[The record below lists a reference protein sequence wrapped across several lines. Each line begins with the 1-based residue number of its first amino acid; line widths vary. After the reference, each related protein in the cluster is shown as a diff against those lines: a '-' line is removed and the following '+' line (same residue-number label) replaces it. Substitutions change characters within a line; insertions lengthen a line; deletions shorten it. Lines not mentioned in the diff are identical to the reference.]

1 MSKSSDKD
9 SAFGLSGEQI
19 ERLLSIGYGKN
30 PDVVEPLSSSGAC
43 DREHTPSELEE
54 IESTP
59 RIDGYEVIEK
69 VAEAGQGQVWRA
81 LQHSTGRVVAIK
93 VPRIGKVTSERARV
107 RFEREIELAAR
118 LKHPNITRIYDS
130 GVDRGQYY
138 YVMDFVEGLN
148 LDEYVRQHD
157 LSNRQILELM
167 RTICQAVQHAH
178 QNGIIHRDLKPS
190 NIIVTDS
197 GRPFIIDFGLAKGF
211 SEDDGNLVVSVD
223 GETFGTPAYMSPEQA
238 AGHTDKVDT
247 RTDVY
252 SLGVT
257 LFTLLTGSNPHD
269 MSGTRLEVMH
279 RIAEQEVIRPR
290 TINRK
295 IDKDIE
301 SLLLKAL
308 ERDPDRR
315 YSSAAGLAEDIDNYL
330 KGEPLIAGPPT
341 SLYRVKKFIR
351 RHAVLSAAIIAVAF
365 TLILGL
371 TGIGIMYF
379 RAEEALVEATAI
391 SDFLV
396 NDILGYENLPEI
408 QELSPDYILNNATEK
423 LEGKFEDQ
431 PLVEAKIRSMLG
443 QRYLKIN
450 KPELAKGH
458 LEKAYQI
465 YLQHHGPEYPDTIKT
480 VNLICWVDFHEGR
493 HDKAIQRWTEQI
505 KITRRE
511 YGELH
516 GLGMM
521 FMMNIGN
528 TYVYLGKHKEA
539 EEWLDKTLELC
550 GRSKSTRMPY
560 VRRMARIQQGLNY
573 TAQGRYDEAEQIY
586 LKVLQEERQGAKD
599 WRTLGTAIILSKVYR
614 LQGQYEKAQQLC
626 ETTLDTMRQELGEA
640 HSETL
645 RAKCCLGQILTDRH
659 LYPEAEKLIKEALE
673 GQQHKFGNDHVE
685 TLASIN
691 SLAVLYKEQA
701 RYAEAEQLLFK
712 AVEGRRLKLGDTHP
726 HTLESWSNLIELYEA
741 WNKPEKA
748 NQWRAKSIGKS

>member
-1 MSKSSDKD
+1 
-9 SAFGLSGEQI
+9 
-19 ERLLSIGYGKN
+19 
-30 PDVVEPLSSSGAC
+30 
-43 DREHTPSELEE
+43 
-54 IESTP
+54 
-59 RIDGYEVIEK
+59 
-69 VAEAGQGQVWRA
+69 
-81 LQHSTGRVVAIK
+81 
-93 VPRIGKVTSERARV
+93 
-107 RFEREIELAAR
+107 
-118 LKHPNITRIYDS
+118 
-130 GVDRGQYY
+130 
-138 YVMDFVEGLN
+138 
-148 LDEYVRQHD
+148 
-157 LSNRQILELM
+157 
-167 RTICQAVQHAH
+167 
-178 QNGIIHRDLKPS
+178 
-190 NIIVTDS
+190 
-197 GRPFIIDFGLAKGF
+197 
-211 SEDDGNLVVSVD
+211 
-223 GETFGTPAYMSPEQA
+223 
-238 AGHTDKVDT
+238 
-247 RTDVY
+247 
-252 SLGVT
+252 
-257 LFTLLTGSNPHD
+257 

-351 RHAVLSAAIIAVAF
+351 RRAVLSAAVIAVAF

-396 NDILGYENLPEI
+396 KDILGDESLPEM
-408 QELSPDYILNNATEK
+408 QELDPDYILNNATEK
-423 LEGKFEDQ
+423 LEGKFENQ
-431 PLVEAKIRSMLG
+431 PLVEAKIRSTLG
-443 QRYLKIN
+443 QRYLNIN

-458 LEKAYQI
+458 LEKAYKI
-465 YLQHHGPEYPDTIKT
+465 YLQHNGPEHPDTIRT

-505 KITRRE
+505 EIIRKE
-511 YGELH
+511 YGELN

-521 FMMNIGN
+521 FMMNIGQ
-528 TYVYLGKHKEA
+528 TYVYLGRNREA

-560 VRRMARIQQGLNY
+560 VRRMARIHQGLNY

-586 LKVLQEERQGAKD
+586 LEVLQEEPDSQNPKVLGC
-599 WRTLGTAIILSKVYR
+599 RTSLSEVYR
-614 LQGQYEKAQQLC
+614 KQGQYDKAQQLC
-626 ETTLDTMRQELGEA
+626 EATLGTMRQELGEA
-640 HSETL
+640 HSATL
-645 RAKCCLGQILTDRH
+645 RAKCCLGQILTDRD
-659 LYPEAEKLIKEALE
+659 LFIEAEKLIKEALE

-691 SLAVLYKEQA
+691 SLALLYKEQA
-701 RYAEAEQLLFK
+701 RYEEAEKCFLE
-712 AVEGRRLKLGDTHP
+712 AIAGRRLKLGDTHP
-726 HTLESWSNLIELYEA
+726 YTLESMNNLIDLYET

-748 NQWRAKSIGKS
+748 EKWRAKLPQMEPVNQ